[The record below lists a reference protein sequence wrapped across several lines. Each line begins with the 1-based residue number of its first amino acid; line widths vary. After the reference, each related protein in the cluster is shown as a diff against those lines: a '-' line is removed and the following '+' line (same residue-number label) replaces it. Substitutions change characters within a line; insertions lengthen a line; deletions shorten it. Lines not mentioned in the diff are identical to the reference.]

1 MGTKWTARF
10 VVQRDGTQY
19 VVRGDQLFDKVKA
32 TDLLAVQRGDTL
44 YHAVSSKLHDD
55 DWLVCLDGDTAC
67 RISGSEVIPLLLP
80 PPSLEPAIVKIDG
93 VAVTD
98 FDTPIETTAGTE
110 FSLEVEVNS
119 AAKHLPL
126 SYEWGVRSGDGQFTS
141 SSKAKA
147 VVFEVGAVGQLS
159 AVNCVV
165 QAIGAAEP
173 SYSTEAISFFAM
185 S

>member
-1 MGTKWTARF
+1 MGNKWTARF

-19 VVRGDQLFDKVKA
+19 VVRGDELFDRVKS

-55 DWLVCLDGDTAC
+55 DWLVCVDGDTTC

-80 PPSLEPAIVKIDG
+80 PPSLEPATIKVDG
-93 VAVTD
+93 VVYED
-98 FDTPIETTAGTE
+98 FDNPITTTAGTE
-110 FSLEVEVNS
+110 FSVELEVNS

-126 SYEWGVRSGDGQFTS
+126 AYTWTMRSGDGQFTS

-147 VVFEVGAVGQLS
+147 VVFEVGSTGQLC
-159 AVNCVV
+159 AINCSVE
-165 QAIGAAEP
+165 AIGAAEP
-173 SYSTEAISFFAM
+173 SFSSGAISFFAM
-185 S
+185 A